1 MHRLFAGAAVLALF
15 ASSADGHH
23 AISAYY
29 DSSKRTTIEGDV
41 SQFQFISPHPFVL
54 IEVAPSTSLVASGRW
69 RLEMD
74 NRSELAAIG
83 IRSDTLKAGDR
94 IVVSGSLARDRS
106 QSLYV
111 LHLKRPADGFTYEQV
126 GGTPRLVSPGS
137 SRR

>member
-1 MHRLFAGAAVLALF
+1 MAAATLF
-15 ASSADGHH
+15 ASSAAAHH

-29 DSSKRTTIEGDV
+29 DSTKRATLEGDV

-54 IEVAPSTSLVASGRW
+54 IDVAGRQW

-74 NRSELAAIG
+74 NRSELVAIG
-83 IRSDTLKAGDR
+83 IRSDTFKAGDR
-94 IVVSGSLARDRS
+94 VVVSGSTARDRS

-111 LHLKRPADGFTYEQV
+111 LQLKRPADGFTYEQV
-126 GGTPRLVSPGS
+126 GGSPRLVSPGS